1 MVHAPPGAEWQ
12 NGISTLELGR
22 LCRARLGRL
31 AWRAHSLSI
40 SPRTM
45 ASELKRPSSPSGN
58 DEPSPKRQAKG
69 DATNPAGGDEKQSI
83 PAPGAA
89 PDHSVSVSI
98 ASDSA
103 AGTTNATS
111 SSSDADATI
120 LDVCTLRPGDRIE
133 VKWDLHVDVPIET
146 AAVTAA
152 GGSNGDADANA
163 SHQNQMQTPAKQI
176 RMRTTTVTKWWGAVL
191 LPPDGRTHVLTDDGG
206 DFGSSPPPVT
216 PKKPADAATVPVRTL
231 DYDAFPTHGFP
242 DRSVEDVVILS
253 DHTLLNM
260 SSGSRAHYRAE
271 GTGWEPSDS
280 EQIGVDGLCGADL
293 GGEVA
298 DGTATVPV
306 ATPSSSDAAATAA
319 ASSTS
324 PFVTVDGEEGIRTVL
339 DSVLMK
345 AMTGVSDQL
354 GRLNAAQQRVV
365 AAKIADA
372 KEKLVAKMVEARDGS
387 GGGSAND
394 GAGRTVITP
403 EYVKQCMEEVGK
415 EL

>member
-1 MVHAPPGAEWQ
+1 MPHSWHA
-12 NGISTLELGR
+12 IRHLELGR
-22 LCRARLGRL
+22 LAGLGAAGL
-31 AWRAHSLSI
+31 LGGLISLSI

-45 ASELKRPSSPSGN
+45 ASELKRPSSPPGN

-69 DATNPAGGDEKQSI
+69 DAPNPAGGNEKQPI

-152 GGSNGDADANA
+152 GGSNGDAGANA

-176 RMRTTTVTKWWGAVL
+176 QMRTTTVTKWWGAVL

-260 SSGSRAHYRAE
+260 SSGTRAHYRAE

-298 DGTATVPV
+298 DGTAAVPV
-306 ATPSSSDAAATAA
+306 ATPSSSDAAAAAA

-387 GGGSAND
+387 GGGCAND

>member
-1 MVHAPPGAEWQ
+1 
-12 NGISTLELGR
+12 
-22 LCRARLGRL
+22 
-31 AWRAHSLSI
+31 
-40 SPRTM
+40 M
-45 ASELKRPSSPSGN
+45 ASELKRPSSPPGN

-69 DATNPAGGDEKQSI
+69 DASNPAGGDEKQPI
-83 PAPGAA
+83 PAPAA
-89 PDHSVSVSI
+89 
-98 ASDSA
+98 
-103 AGTTNATS
+103 
-111 SSSDADATI
+111 ATI

-146 AAVTAA
+146 AAAAADDAHDAAA
-152 GGSNGDADANA
+152 GGSNDDADANA
-163 SHQNQMQTPAKQI
+163 SHQNQNQTPAKQQI

-206 DFGSSPPPVT
+206 DFGSSPVPT

-231 DYDAFPTHGFP
+231 DYDAMPSHGFP

-260 SSGSRAHYRAE
+260 SSGTRAHYRLE
-271 GTGWEPSDS
+271 GTGWEPSDL
-280 EQIGVDGLCGADL
+280 EQIGADGLCSADL
-293 GGEVA
+293 GEV
-298 DGTATVPV
+298 DGAAALPV
-306 ATPSSSDAAATAA
+306 AATPSSNDAA

-324 PFVTVDGEEGIRTVL
+324 PFVTVNGEEGIRTVL

-372 KEKLVAKMVEARDGS
+372 KEKLVAKMVEARDGGGS